1 MARFILTIEAQVEA
15 PSAGAVEQQR
25 QAMKN
30 LLGNRMLKTMLDAA
44 GVQLVGYRVSEKI
57 KPSE

>member
-15 PSAGAVEQQR
+15 PSAGAAEQQR